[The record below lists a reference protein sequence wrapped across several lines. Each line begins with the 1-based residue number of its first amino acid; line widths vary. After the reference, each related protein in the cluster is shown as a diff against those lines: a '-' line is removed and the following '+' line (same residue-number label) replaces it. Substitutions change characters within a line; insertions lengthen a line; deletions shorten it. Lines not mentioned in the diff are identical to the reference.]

1 MLRRQSVCLL
11 TKRPRIDYLLLYYM
25 LRKEYEK
32 AIAESQKS
40 VDLAPNS
47 AQANFI
53 YGMVLRNAGRYDD
66 AIPFLEKAI
75 RLEPITP
82 VNYLNNLAWA
92 HASLAQYEKAIPLWN
107 KAIEKNPDYLF
118 AYQGLTVAHQLLGNR
133 DRAKEC
139 AAEVLRIKPTMTIA
153 KLQKGIT
160 AKNETDRALFIN
172 AYREAGIPEK

>member
-1 MLRRQSVCLL
+1 M
-11 TKRPRIDYLLLYYM
+11 
-25 LRKEYEK
+25 

-47 AQANFI
+47 AVANFVF
-53 YGMVLRNAGRYDD
+53 GMVLRNAGRYGE

-82 VNYLNNLAWA
+82 VNFLNNLAWA
-92 HASLAQYEKAIPLWN
+92 YTSLAQYEKALPLWN

-118 AYQGLTVAHQLLGNR
+118 AYQGLTVAHQLLGNS
-133 DRAKEC
+133 DRAREC
-139 AAEVLRIKPTMTIA
+139 AAEVLRIKPTITIA
-153 KLQKGIT
+153 KLPT
-160 AKNETDRALFIN
+160 SLTVKNEFDRARFNN

>member
-1 MLRRQSVCLL
+1 
-11 TKRPRIDYLLLYYM
+11 M

-32 AIAESQKS
+32 AIAESQES

-53 YGMVLRNAGRYDD
+53 YGMVLRNAGRYDE

-92 HASLAQYEKAIPLWN
+92 YASLAQYEKAIQLWN

-160 AKNETDRALFIN
+160 AKNETDRARIIN